1 MAGPRKKKSP
11 APASRASQN
20 ADGRFRVEL
29 IFTRSPSNAKDQEN
43 VVSVTIEGVI
53 LQQEAAIMQK
63 CFDAVLSAPLEG
75 KLILD
80 LAGVPVI
87 SQRGIEAL
95 LRLRNKLKKQGR
107 ELEIHGLQPTVRLS
121 LEELG
126 LSKTFVLK

>member
-11 APASRASQN
+11 ATASRASQK
-20 ADGRFRVEL
+20 ADGRFRIEL
-29 IFTRSPSNAKDQEN
+29 IFTRSPA
-43 VVSVTIEGVI
+43 VVRVTLQGVI
-53 LQQEAAIMQK
+53 LQQEAAIVQK

-87 SQRGIEAL
+87 SQRGIAAL
-95 LRLRNKLKKQGR
+95 VRLRKKLKKQGR
-107 ELEIHGLQPTVRLS
+107 ELEIHRLRPIVRLA